1 MTDSGWNRACAGI
14 VLVTAL
20 TSGANLILTIRQT
33 NLMKERAAK
42 YEAVRMLTEAR
53 LARIEGKLDAL
64 DADLD
69 THNAIMDDIEVLK
82 SQVRAL
88 RAGSK

>member
-1 MTDSGWNRACAGI
+1 MSDRRLNQVCGAL
-14 VLVTAL
+14 VLLIAL
-20 TSGANLILTIRQT
+20 TSGVNLYLTVQMTRST
-33 NLMKERAAK
+33 RERTAGFAASRAA
-42 YEAVRMLTEAR
+42 YEAR
-53 LARIEGKLDAL
+53 LTRIEGKLDAL

-69 THNAIMDDIEVLK
+69 THQQMMDDLSTLQ

>member
-1 MTDSGWNRACAGI
+1 MSDRGLNQVCGAL
-14 VLVTAL
+14 VLLIAL
-20 TSGANLILTIRQT
+20 MSGANLYLTVQMTRST
-33 NLMKERAAK
+33 RERAAGFATSRAR
-42 YEAVRMLTEAR
+42 YEERLT
-53 LARIEGKLDAL
+53 RIEGKLDAL

-69 THNAIMDDIEVLK
+69 THQQMMDDLSILQ